1 MDLELQLRI
10 KNLTEKN
17 NNNKPIVILGSSD
30 AEGTGIVAETVIS
43 GDPSYA
49 GPLTGVQLG
58 LTVYHIFEPEI
69 KNEVNQDLYEN
80 KVSIMEIALDVESII
95 EELERIRR

>member
-58 LTVYHIFEPEI
+58 LTVYHIFKPEI